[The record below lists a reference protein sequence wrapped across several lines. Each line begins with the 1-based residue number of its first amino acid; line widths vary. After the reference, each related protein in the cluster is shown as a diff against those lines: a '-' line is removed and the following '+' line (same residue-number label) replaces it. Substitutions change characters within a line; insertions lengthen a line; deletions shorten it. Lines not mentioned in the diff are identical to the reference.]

1 MKRCR
6 WHLKPPPHFH
16 KVPLHR
22 NKVLVVLFGYALIF
36 SHQNC
41 YSVLCAEDDKS
52 FKQGS
57 TTPETSELQQ
67 ELWRRTGKEL
77 NVFRSV
83 LSLSI
88 NCDRSCS
95 RTVKLRP
102 SKGVGPTHGR
112 NWALKRPQPPADLI
126 SSSIMGLQ
134 ILGQLRM
141 YRYKSSSI
149 LDELFIFVQMQW
161 CTDLVHRKI

>member
-1 MKRCR
+1 MYLERDVRGRTVFLSCCKNRRIKNFKWQVNSIFFVKWHQSTSSVVTMKRCR
-6 WHLKPPPHFH
+6 WHLKPPPPHFH

-41 YSVLCAEDDKS
+41 YSVLCAHDDKS

-83 LSLSI
+83 LSLFT
-88 NCDRSCS
+88 NWDRSCS

-102 SKGVGPTHGR
+102 SKNGIDQNEIGH
-112 NWALKRPQPPADLI
+112 
-126 SSSIMGLQ
+126 
-134 ILGQLRM
+134 
-141 YRYKSSSI
+141 
-149 LDELFIFVQMQW
+149 
-161 CTDLVHRKI
+161 

>member
-6 WHLKPPPHFH
+6 WHLKPPPPHFH

-52 FKQGS
+52 FKQGP

-67 ELWRRTGKEL
+67 ELWRRTGKAL

-83 LSLSI
+83 LLASLPTGI
-88 NCDRSCS
+88 GHVAGPLNYGPQ
-95 RTVKLRP
+95 K
-102 SKGVGPTHGR
+102 VGSTHER
-112 NWALKRPQPPADLI
+112 NW
-126 SSSIMGLQ
+126 
-134 ILGQLRM
+134 
-141 YRYKSSSI
+141 
-149 LDELFIFVQMQW
+149 
-161 CTDLVHRKI
+161 T

>member
-1 MKRCR
+1 MTMKRCR
-6 WHLKPPPHFH
+6 WHLKPPPLPHFH

-83 LSLSI
+83 LLALPTGI
-88 NCDRSCS
+88 GN
-95 RTVKLRP
+95 VAGPLNYGPQK
-102 SKGVGPTHGR
+102 VGST
-112 NWALKRPQPPADLI
+112 K
-126 SSSIMGLQ
+126 
-134 ILGQLRM
+134 
-141 YRYKSSSI
+141 
-149 LDELFIFVQMQW
+149 
-161 CTDLVHRKI
+161 

>member
-6 WHLKPPPHFH
+6 WHLKPPPPHFH

-67 ELWRRTGKEL
+67 ELWRRKGKEL

-83 LSLSI
+83 LLLSLST
-88 NCDRSCS
+88 NWDRSCS
-95 RTVKLRP
+95 TGPLNYGLQNVE
-102 SKGVGPTHGR
+102 PTHGR
-112 NWALKRPQPPADLI
+112 NLPLKKGHNHQRI
-126 SSSIMGLQ
+126 
-134 ILGQLRM
+134 
-141 YRYKSSSI
+141 
-149 LDELFIFVQMQW
+149 
-161 CTDLVHRKI
+161 

>member
-6 WHLKPPPHFH
+6 WHLKPPPPHFH

-52 FKQGS
+52 FKQGP

-83 LSLSI
+83 LLALPTGI
-88 NCDRSCS
+88 GHVAQDRL
-95 RTVKLRP
+95 TTA
-102 SKGVGPTHGR
+102 SKGRDDPRTKSCI
-112 NWALKRPQPPADLI
+112 KRPQPPADLI
-126 SSSIMGLQ
+126 SSFIMGLE
-134 ILGQLRM
+134 IPGQLRM

-149 LDELFIFVQMQW
+149 LDEQFIFVN
-161 CTDLVHRKI
+161 HF